1 MQGWTFQRSAG
12 ELYIADPVEGQVYG
26 YGQKD
31 YRGSGSFT
39 SYVQYKNGEF
49 VDVEKCDLVRVL
61 NEKEDSLDDEM

>member
-1 MQGWTFQRSAG
+1 MARKTTEEA
-12 ELYIADPVEGQVYG
+12 EG
-26 YGQKD
+26 
-31 YRGSGSFT
+31 FT